1 MSAWV
6 KSLGLPEVAA
16 SVLIIALVALLG
28 VAILSKQ

>member
-6 KSLGLPEVAA
+6 KSLGLPETAA
-16 SVLIIALVALLG
+16 TVLIMVLVALLG